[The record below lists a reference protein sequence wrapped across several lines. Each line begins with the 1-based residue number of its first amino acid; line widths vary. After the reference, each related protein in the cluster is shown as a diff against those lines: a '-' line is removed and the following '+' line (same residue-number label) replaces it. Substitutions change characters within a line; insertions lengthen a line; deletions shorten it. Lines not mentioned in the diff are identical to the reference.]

1 MIKGEVEGWPQRL
14 EFDLTPVEH
23 GRVQVLTRVPPADKD
38 DLVRISNHTGFSQQD
53 VMRMFLVCGM
63 RAYLAKVQ
71 AEAEREEGITEVMT
85 DNSQVEEIPMTN
97 TGVTEEEDSMDV
109 FNTQDNERRD
119 REATFDPSVPPG
131 VRKDD

>member
-14 EFDLTPVEH
+14 EFDLMPVEH

-63 RAYLAKVQ
+63 RAFLAKVR
-71 AEAEREEGITEVMT
+71 AEAEREKGITEVMQ
-85 DNSQVEEIPMTN
+85 DNSAAPAAPDEVVQEIHADN
-97 TGVTEEEDSMDV
+97 SLAELNEGI
-109 FNTQDNERRD
+109 QDMHL
-119 REATFDPSVPPG
+119 DP
-131 VRKDD
+131 K

>member
-14 EFDLTPVEH
+14 EFDLMPVEH

-63 RAYLAKVQ
+63 RAFLAKVR
-71 AEAEREEGITEVMT
+71 AEAEREKGITEVMQ
-85 DNSQVEEIPMTN
+85 DNSAAPAAPDEVVQEIHADN
-97 TGVTEEEDSMDV
+97 SLAELNEGI
-109 FNTQDNERRD
+109 QDMHL
-119 REATFDPSVPPG
+119 DPSVPPG
-131 VRKDD
+131 VRKDG